1 MPFYHFVTIILF
13 LFISGKPV
21 QKIKKRLAIV
31 TKEARDHQPSVILL
45 DDLDEIARHIN
56 DAQKEASGEA
66 LANTK
71 NAQSILFCSVRLKLK
86 FI

>member
-1 MPFYHFVTIILF
+1 M
-13 LFISGKPV
+13 
-21 QKIKKRLAIV
+21 
-31 TKEARDHQPSVILL
+31 KEARDHQPSVILL

-71 NAQSILFCSVRLKLK
+71 NAQSIVFCSVRLKLK